1 MGATALAAVQYI
13 PQLFTTWRLQAVG
26 SLSIPM
32 MCIQTPG
39 SFVWSGSLAKRLGL
53 AGWSTWGIFLVT
65 GILQGMVLAMCISF
79 EYRDWK
85 KRNETDAREPASDG
99 PVHSELR
106 DGVFEGDT
114 EHTALLQNER

>member
-1 MGATALAAVQYI
+1 
-13 PQLFTTWRLQAVG
+13 
-26 SLSIPM
+26 

-65 GILQGMVLAMCISF
+65 GILQGMVLTMCISF

-85 KRNETDAREPASDG
+85 KRNETNIPEPVSNGPSDD
-99 PVHSELR
+99 ELR
-106 DGVFEGDT
+106 DGVLDGDT
-114 EHTALLQNER
+114 ERTGLLQNER